1 MIPHQRES
9 TRRLLMEPEFKND
22 IFENDISI
30 EEFDH
35 ITDGVE
41 DHVFSDRYQS
51 RKETI
56 MNNAKH
62 KAKIS
67 KLGVKIVAA
76 ASVIAIAAP
85 LAVNA
90 ATGGELFNRI
100 WGNDGKDSI
109 ESHSEVL
116 VEDGKIRD
124 DGTPVT
130 YEVVMPKIEYVEAD
144 PETAA
149 RLIGD
154 RIATEPVVCTVG
166 DTTITIESVV
176 RDGIGIVAS
185 YTVEREGG
193 VDCFNYSQLD
203 NEAKGAWFSEDTN
216 ILFGFNEG
224 TGKIWVDLERST
236 DDKLYCYE
244 YMCDNSVLFGSAGI
258 DPITDHITLMT
269 QEFTVNRSEMYIQN
283 AEKGD
288 YDQFIKEQN
297 EYVIPVAG
305 KLDTKTFCSSE
316 KGSIEI
322 SPIAMVWDSTG
333 GTEIKGETLLPDTS
347 LKITYNDGSEYLV
360 FDENTSSVGYV
371 CGTDTGFIVLFN
383 RLADT
388 DNIAKITI
396 DGTDFYA

>member
-1 MIPHQRES
+1 
-9 TRRLLMEPEFKND
+9 MEPKNKND
-22 IFENDISI
+22 IFEKDISI

-41 DHVFSDRYQS
+41 DHVFSDEYLS

-67 KLGVKIVAA
+67 KLGIKIAAA

-85 LAVNA
+85 FAVNA

-100 WGNDGKDSI
+100 WGNAGKESI
-109 ESHSEVL
+109 ESHAEIL

-130 YEVVMPKIEYVEAD
+130 YEAVLPKIEYVETD

-154 RIATEPVVCTVG
+154 KIATEPVTCTIG
-166 DTTITIESVV
+166 DTTVTVESVV

-185 YTVEREGG
+185 YTVEREDG
-193 VDCFNYSQLD
+193 VNCFNYSQLD
-203 NEAKGAWFSEDTN
+203 NETKGAWFSEDSN
-216 ILFGFNEG
+216 IDFGFKEG

-236 DDKLYCYE
+236 ETKLYCYE
-244 YMCDNSVLFGSAGI
+244 YMCDNSLLFGDDLF

-269 QEFTVNRSEMYIQN
+269 HEYTVNRSDIYV

-288 YDQFIKEQN
+288 YDQFIKTAQD
-297 EYVIPVAG
+297 YVIPVTD
-305 KLDTKTFCSSE
+305 KLDTKMFYSSE
-316 KGSIEI
+316 NGSVEI
-322 SPIAMVWDSTG
+322 SPIAMVWNSTG
-333 GTEIKGETLLPDTS
+333 GTEIKGETLDSDTS
-347 LKITYNDGSEYLV
+347 VKITYNDGTEYIV
-360 FDENTSSVGYV
+360 FDENTNSTGYV

-383 RLADT
+383 RLVDT
-388 DNIAKITI
+388 DNVASITI
-396 DGTDFYA
+396 DGVEFVVNG

>member
-1 MIPHQRES
+1 
-9 TRRLLMEPEFKND
+9 MEPEFKND
-22 IFENDISI
+22 IFDNDISI

-41 DHVFSDRYQS
+41 DHVFSDEYQS

-56 MNNAKH
+56 MYNAKH
-62 KAKIS
+62 KANIT
-67 KLGVKIVAA
+67 KLGVKVAAA

-85 LAVNA
+85 FAVNA

-100 WGNDGKDSI
+100 WGNAGKDTI
-109 ESHSEVL
+109 ESHSEVY

-130 YEVVMPKIEYVEAD
+130 HEVIMPRIEYVEAD
-144 PETAA
+144 PEAAA
-149 RLIGD
+149 RLIED
-154 RIATEPVVCTVG
+154 KFTTEPVVCTVG
-166 DTTITIESVV
+166 DTTITVESVV
-176 RDGIGIVAS
+176 RDGIGIVAA

-193 VDCFNYSQLD
+193 VNCFNYSQFD
-203 NEAKGAWFSEDTN
+203 NEAKGAWFNEDSN

-224 TGKIWVDLERST
+224 TGKIWVDLENST
-236 DDKLYCYE
+236 DDKLCCYE
-244 YMCDNSVLFGSAGI
+244 YMCDCSVLFGTAAF
-258 DPITDHITLMT
+258 DPITDHITLFT
-269 QEFTVNRSEMYIQN
+269 QEFTMNRSEVYSEA

-288 YDQFIKEQN
+288 YDQFIREEN

-305 KLDTKTFCSSE
+305 KLDTKVFYSSDN
-316 KGSIEI
+316 GSIEI

-333 GTEIKGETLLPDTS
+333 GTELKGETILPETS
-347 LKITYNDGSEYLV
+347 LKITYNDGTEYLV

-383 RLADT
+383 RLVDT
-388 DNIAKITI
+388 DNIASITI
-396 DGTDFYA
+396 DGNVFTAG

>member
-1 MIPHQRES
+1 MILRQRES
-9 TRRLLMEPEFKND
+9 TRRLLMEPKFKND
-22 IFENDISI
+22 IFEQDISI

-67 KLGVKIVAA
+67 KLGVKVVAA

-85 LAVNA
+85 FAVNA
-90 ATGGELFNRI
+90 ATGGEFFNRI
-100 WGNDGKDSI
+100 WGNEGKDSI
-109 ESHSEVL
+109 ESHTEVI

-130 YEVVMPKIEYVEAD
+130 NEVLMPGIEYVEAD
-144 PETAA
+144 PEAAA

-154 RIATEPVVCTVG
+154 RFTSEPVTCTVG
-166 DTTITIESVV
+166 DTTITVESVV
-176 RDGIGIVAS
+176 RDGIGIVAA
-185 YTVEREGG
+185 YTIEREGG
-193 VDCFNYSQLD
+193 VNCLNYSQLD
-203 NEAKGAWFSEDTN
+203 NESKGAWLSEDTN
-216 ILFGFNEG
+216 ILFGFEEG

-236 DDKLYCYE
+236 DNKLYCYE
-244 YMCDNSVLFGSAGI
+244 YMCDNSVLFGTAGFA
-258 DPITDHITLMT
+258 PITDHITLMT
-269 QEFTVNRSEMYIQN
+269 QEFTMNRSEIYLE
-283 AEKGD
+283 EKGD
-288 YDQFIKEQN
+288 IQQFIREEN
-297 EYVIPVAG
+297 NYVIPVAD
-305 KLDTKTFCSSE
+305 KLDTKMFYSSDG
-316 KGSIEI
+316 GSIEI

-333 GTEIKGETLLPDTS
+333 GTEIKGETISPETT
-347 LKITYNDGSEYLV
+347 LKITYADGSEYLV
-360 FDENTSSVGYV
+360 LDENTSSVGYL

-383 RLADT
+383 RLVDT

-396 DGTDFYA
+396 NGVDYFA

>member
-1 MIPHQRES
+1 
-9 TRRLLMEPEFKND
+9 MEPKFKND
-22 IFENDISI
+22 IFEQDISI

-67 KLGVKIVAA
+67 KLGVKVVAA

-85 LAVNA
+85 FAVNA
-90 ATGGELFNRI
+90 ATGGEFFNRI
-100 WGNDGKDSI
+100 WGNEGKDSI
-109 ESHSEVL
+109 ESHTEVI

-130 YEVVMPKIEYVEAD
+130 NEVVMPGIEYVEAD
-144 PETAA
+144 PEAAA

-154 RIATEPVVCTVG
+154 RFTSEPVTCTVG
-166 DTTITIESVV
+166 DTTITVESVV
-176 RDGIGIVAS
+176 RDGIGIVAA
-185 YTVEREGG
+185 YTIEREGG
-193 VDCFNYSQLD
+193 VNCLNYSQLD
-203 NEAKGAWFSEDTN
+203 NESKGAWLSEDTN
-216 ILFGFNEG
+216 ILFGFEEG

-236 DDKLYCYE
+236 DNKLYCYE
-244 YMCDNSVLFGSAGI
+244 YMCDNSVLFGTAGFA
-258 DPITDHITLMT
+258 PITDHITLMT
-269 QEFTVNRSEMYIQN
+269 QEFTMNRSEIYLE
-283 AEKGD
+283 EKDD
-288 YDQFIKEQN
+288 YDQFIREQN
-297 EYVIPVAG
+297 EYVIPVAD
-305 KLDTKTFCSSE
+305 KLDTKMFYSSDG
-316 KGSIEI
+316 GSIEI

-333 GTEIKGETLLPDTS
+333 GTEIKGETISPETT
-347 LKITYNDGSEYLV
+347 LKITYADGSEYLV
-360 FDENTSSVGYV
+360 LDENTSSVGYL

-383 RLADT
+383 RLVDT

-396 DGTDFYA
+396 NGVDYFA

>member
-1 MIPHQRES
+1 
-9 TRRLLMEPEFKND
+9 MEPKFKND
-22 IFENDISI
+22 IFEQDISI

-67 KLGVKIVAA
+67 KLGVKVVAA

-85 LAVNA
+85 FAVNA
-90 ATGGELFNRI
+90 ATGGEFFNRI
-100 WGNDGKDSI
+100 WGNEGKDSI
-109 ESHSEVL
+109 ESHTEVI

-130 YEVVMPKIEYVEAD
+130 NEVLMPGIEYVEAD
-144 PETAA
+144 PEAAA

-154 RIATEPVVCTVG
+154 RFTSEPVTCTVG
-166 DTTITIESVV
+166 DTTITVESVV
-176 RDGIGIVAS
+176 RDGIGIVAA
-185 YTVEREGG
+185 YTIEREGG
-193 VDCFNYSQLD
+193 VNCLNYSQLD
-203 NEAKGAWFSEDTN
+203 NESKGAWLSEDTN
-216 ILFGFNEG
+216 ILFGFEEG

-236 DDKLYCYE
+236 DNKLYCYE
-244 YMCDNSVLFGSAGI
+244 YMCDNSVLFGTAGFA
-258 DPITDHITLMT
+258 PITDHITLMT
-269 QEFTVNRSEMYIQN
+269 QEFTMNRSEIYLE
-283 AEKGD
+283 EKDD
-288 YDQFIKEQN
+288 YDQFIREQN
-297 EYVIPVAG
+297 EYVIPVAD
-305 KLDTKTFCSSE
+305 KLDTKMFYSSDG
-316 KGSIEI
+316 GSIEI

-333 GTEIKGETLLPDTS
+333 GTEIKGETISPETT
-347 LKITYNDGSEYLV
+347 LKITYADGSEYLV
-360 FDENTSSVGYV
+360 LDENTSSVGYL

-383 RLADT
+383 RLVDT

-396 DGTDFYA
+396 NGVDYFA

>member
-1 MIPHQRES
+1 
-9 TRRLLMEPEFKND
+9 MEPEFKND
-22 IFENDISI
+22 IFDKDISI

-41 DHVFSDRYQS
+41 DHVFSDEYQS

-56 MNNAKH
+56 MYNAKH
-62 KAKIS
+62 KANIT
-67 KLGVKIVAA
+67 KLGVKVAAA

-85 LAVNA
+85 FAVNA

-100 WGNDGKDSI
+100 WGNAGKDTV
-109 ESHSEVL
+109 ESHSEVY

-130 YEVVMPKIEYVEAD
+130 HEVIMPRIEYVEAD
-144 PETAA
+144 PEAAA

-154 RIATEPVVCTVG
+154 KFTTEPVVCTVG
-166 DTTITIESVV
+166 DTTITVESVI
-176 RDGIGIVAS
+176 RDGIGIVAA
-185 YTVEREGG
+185 YTIEREGG
-193 VDCFNYSQLD
+193 VNCFNYSQFD

-224 TGKIWVDLERST
+224 TGKIWVDLENST
-236 DDKLYCYE
+236 DDKLCCYE
-244 YMCDNSVLFGSAGI
+244 YMCDNSVLFGTAAF
-258 DPITDHITLMT
+258 DPITDHITLFT
-269 QEFTVNRSEMYIQN
+269 QEYTMSRSDMYTEA

-288 YDQFIKEQN
+288 HDQFIKEQN

-305 KLDTKTFCSSE
+305 KLDTKMFYSSDN
-316 KGSIEI
+316 GSIKI

-333 GTEIKGETLLPDTS
+333 GTEIKGETILPETS
-347 LKITYNDGSEYLV
+347 LKITYNDGTEYLV

-383 RLADT
+383 RLVDT
-388 DNIAKITI
+388 DNIASITI
-396 DGTDFYA
+396 DGNVFTAG

>member
-1 MIPHQRES
+1 
-9 TRRLLMEPEFKND
+9 MEPEFKND
-22 IFENDISI
+22 IFDKDISI

-41 DHVFSDRYQS
+41 DHVFSDEYQS

-56 MNNAKH
+56 MYNAKH
-62 KAKIS
+62 KANIT
-67 KLGVKIVAA
+67 KLGVKVAAA

-85 LAVNA
+85 FAVNA

-100 WGNDGKDSI
+100 WGNAGKDTV
-109 ESHSEVL
+109 ESHSEVY
-116 VEDGKIRD
+116 VEGGKIRD

-130 YEVVMPKIEYVEAD
+130 HEVIMPRIEYVEAD
-144 PETAA
+144 PEAAA

-154 RIATEPVVCTVG
+154 KFTTEPVVCTVG
-166 DTTITIESVV
+166 DTTITVESVV
-176 RDGIGIVAS
+176 RDGIGIVAA
-185 YTVEREGG
+185 YTIEREGG
-193 VDCFNYSQLD
+193 VNCFNYSQFD

-224 TGKIWVDLERST
+224 TGKIWVDLENST
-236 DDKLYCYE
+236 DDKLCCYE
-244 YMCDNSVLFGSAGI
+244 YMCDNSVLFGTAAF
-258 DPITDHITLMT
+258 DPITDHITLFT
-269 QEFTVNRSEMYIQN
+269 QEYTMSRSDMYTKA

-288 YDQFIKEQN
+288 HDQFIKEQN

-305 KLDTKTFCSSE
+305 KLDTKMFYSSDN
-316 KGSIEI
+316 GSIKI

-333 GTEIKGETLLPDTS
+333 GTEIKGETILPETS
-347 LKITYNDGSEYLV
+347 LKITYNDGTEYLV

-383 RLADT
+383 RLVDT
-388 DNIAKITI
+388 DNIASITI
-396 DGTDFYA
+396 DGNVFTAG

>member
-1 MIPHQRES
+1 
-9 TRRLLMEPEFKND
+9 MEPEFKND

-41 DHVFSDRYQS
+41 DHVFSDEYQS

-56 MNNAKH
+56 MYNAKH
-62 KAKIS
+62 KANIT
-67 KLGVKIVAA
+67 KLGVKVAAA

-85 LAVNA
+85 FAVNA

-100 WGNDGKDSI
+100 WGNAGKDTV
-109 ESHSEVL
+109 ESHSEVY

-130 YEVVMPKIEYVEAD
+130 HEVIMPRIEYVEAD
-144 PETAA
+144 PEAAA

-154 RIATEPVVCTVG
+154 KFTTEPVVCTVG
-166 DTTITIESVV
+166 DTTITVESVV
-176 RDGIGIVAS
+176 RDGIGIVAA
-185 YTVEREGG
+185 YTIEREGG
-193 VDCFNYSQLD
+193 VNCFNYSQFD

-224 TGKIWVDLERST
+224 TGKIWVDLENST
-236 DDKLYCYE
+236 DDKLCCYE
-244 YMCDNSVLFGSAGI
+244 YMCDNSVLFGTAAF
-258 DPITDHITLMT
+258 DPITDHITLFT
-269 QEFTVNRSEMYIQN
+269 QEYTMSRSDMYTEA

-288 YDQFIKEQN
+288 HDQFIKEQN

-305 KLDTKTFCSSE
+305 KLDTKMFYSSDN
-316 KGSIEI
+316 GSIKI

-333 GTEIKGETLLPDTS
+333 GTEIKGETILPETS
-347 LKITYNDGSEYLV
+347 LKITYNDGTEYLV

-383 RLADT
+383 RLVDT
-388 DNIAKITI
+388 DNIASITI
-396 DGTDFYA
+396 DGNVFTAG

>member
-1 MIPHQRES
+1 
-9 TRRLLMEPEFKND
+9 MEPEFKND
-22 IFENDISI
+22 IFDKDISI

-41 DHVFSDRYQS
+41 DHVFSDEYQS

-56 MNNAKH
+56 MYNAKH
-62 KAKIS
+62 KANIT
-67 KLGVKIVAA
+67 KLGVKVAAA

-85 LAVNA
+85 FAVNA

-100 WGNDGKDSI
+100 WGNAGKDTV
-109 ESHSEVL
+109 ESHSEVY

-130 YEVVMPKIEYVEAD
+130 HEVIMPRIEYVEAD
-144 PETAA
+144 PEAAA

-154 RIATEPVVCTVG
+154 KFTTEPVVCTVG
-166 DTTITIESVV
+166 DTTITVESVV
-176 RDGIGIVAS
+176 RDGIGIVAA
-185 YTVEREGG
+185 YTIEREGG
-193 VDCFNYSQLD
+193 VNCFNYSQFD

-224 TGKIWVDLERST
+224 TGKIWVDLENST
-236 DDKLYCYE
+236 DDKLCCYE
-244 YMCDNSVLFGSAGI
+244 YMCDNSVLFGTAAF
-258 DPITDHITLMT
+258 DPITDHITLFT
-269 QEFTVNRSEMYIQN
+269 QEYTMSRSDMYTEA

-288 YDQFIKEQN
+288 HDQFIKEQN

-305 KLDTKTFCSSE
+305 KLDTKMFYSSDN
-316 KGSIEI
+316 GSIKI

-333 GTEIKGETLLPDTS
+333 GTEIKGETILPETS
-347 LKITYNDGSEYLV
+347 LKITYNDGTEYLV

-383 RLADT
+383 RLVDT
-388 DNIAKITI
+388 DNIASITI
-396 DGTDFYA
+396 DGNVFTAG